1 MPGLGTC
8 QLFLWAEYR
17 GLALGRQ
24 KYGEIWIS
32 FHEKHTKYYIISIEP
47 CPTNFQQ
54 CNET

>member
-32 FHEKHTKYYIISIEP
+32 FHEKHTKCYIISIEP